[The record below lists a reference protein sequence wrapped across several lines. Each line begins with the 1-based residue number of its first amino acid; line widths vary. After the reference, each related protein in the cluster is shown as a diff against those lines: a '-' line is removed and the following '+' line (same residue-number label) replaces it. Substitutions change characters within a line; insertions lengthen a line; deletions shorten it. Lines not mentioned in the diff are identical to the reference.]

1 MAQASEDI
9 DIQLYEAAH
18 ELTEIGAGVG
28 MWQRPWKVMEALGL
42 REDLSHLVLS
52 PLDDKPRKRY
62 SLSLLTV
69 KYSHCC
75 KFLDIGFRLRKS
87 DKEPGIYFH
96 DLKMPS

>member
-9 DIQLYEAAH
+9 NIQLYEAAH

-52 PLDDKPRKRY
+52 PLDDKPRKRHP
-62 SLSLLTV
+62 LLTV
-69 KYSHCC
+69 TYSHSCN
-75 KFLDIGFRLRKS
+75 FLDTGFRLRKS